1 MPFDNIISRFKIPAI
16 IAVCVIAAAVS
27 VFLLYSHSPRGKTLV
42 LSAEDQ
48 RINEL
53 IKDNGLTL
61 ETLAEALNLTE
72 QQVKRMKPVYRDEQK
87 KREALQRK
95 ISSSRDESA
104 AEKLKSQLGLF
115 HEYYEDMYSHIL
127 DEAQFSRFM
136 RIRREFQK

>member
-1 MPFDNIISRFKIPAI
+1 MPCANIISRFKIPATI
-16 IAVCVIAAAVS
+16 SVCIIAAAVFG
-27 VFLLYSHSPRGKTLV
+27 FLLYSHSPRSKTPV

-53 IKDNGLTL
+53 IKNNGLTL

-72 QQVKRMKPVYRDEQK
+72 QQVKRMKPVFRDEQK
-87 KREALQRK
+87 KREALQRR
-95 ISSSRDESA
+95 ISSARDEPS